1 MLLAVYKLNIAV
13 LKGALFWRWSF
24 LSGLGR
30 AIIHNVKVSCFA
42 PVLQNLTAFTITTSE
57 QYRRSDEKNNVYF
70 VEHLNRML
78 NIDQLASYKV
88 YDSMA
93 CGLHCIRHELCISVN
108 FAVEADLTGHSCAL
122 LKADRFRYPNKL
134 NWNNSYHHY
143 SLAVRKKFINAKII
157 PKNSYQICFRLKP
170 RGEYYSNRNWGFRGK

>member
-1 MLLAVYKLNIAV
+1 MSKFLVLLQFFKI
-13 LKGALFWRWSF
+13 
-24 LSGLGR
+24 
-30 AIIHNVKVSCFA
+30 
-42 PVLQNLTAFTITTSE
+42 LTALTITTSE

-143 SLAVRKKFINAKII
+143 SLAVRKKFMKLISDMFQIKTSRRILFKPKLRI
-157 PKNSYQICFRLKP
+157 PWNKHTHKEQKQIF
-170 RGEYYSNRNWGFRGK
+170 

>member
-1 MLLAVYKLNIAV
+1 MSKFLVLLQFFKI
-13 LKGALFWRWSF
+13 
-24 LSGLGR
+24 
-30 AIIHNVKVSCFA
+30 
-42 PVLQNLTAFTITTSE
+42 LTAFTITTSE

-170 RGEYYSNRNWGFRGK
+170 RGEYYSNRNWGFRGIGILTKNKNKYFKMNVLLIKERTNLVENECVLT